1 MHVRHAAAPAA
12 EHVAH
17 DGAHAAQTP
26 ALLKKAPGHAARQVD
41 WNKTWDVEHAVHA
54 VEAAEVHEA
63 QFEAHAAHVMVAA
76 SGKNVPGHA
85 AAATQVL
92 VPAVKYSDD
101 GHVKHEVAAPL
112 HVAQLLLQATH
123 VRSALANVPLGH
135 VVTQLVPD
143 KSLGATHAEH
153 AVADPAQL
161 AHGAVHAAQT
171 PALLK

>member
-1 MHVRHAAAPAA
+1 M
-12 EHVAH
+12 
-17 DGAHAAQTP
+17 
-26 ALLKKAPGHAARQVD
+26 
-41 WNKTWDVEHAVHA
+41 
-54 VEAAEVHEA
+54 EAASA
-63 QFEAHAAHVMVAA
+63 
-76 SGKNVPGHA
+76 KNVPGHA

-92 VPAVKYSDD
+92 VPAVKYSDN
-101 GHVKHEVAAPL
+101 GQVKHDVAVPL

-143 KSLGATHAEH
+143 NSLGATHAEH

-161 AHGAVHAAQT
+161 AQGAVQEVQT